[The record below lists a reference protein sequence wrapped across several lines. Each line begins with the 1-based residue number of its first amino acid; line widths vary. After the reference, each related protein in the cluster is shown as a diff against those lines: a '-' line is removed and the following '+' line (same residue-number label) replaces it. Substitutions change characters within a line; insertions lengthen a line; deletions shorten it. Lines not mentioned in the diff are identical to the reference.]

1 MGCAQALITPARDG
15 LLALLAEGEIQR
27 KVVQVSMIQ
36 FGVQMFGFLAASFA
50 DSFGALYILS
60 LQFIFLLLGAVA
72 YYKLDIQ
79 HTETIKPVGGMVHQI
94 TQSITTGYRTVRAS
108 RDMSAIVIQNCGMG
122 MFFMGSYMVT
132 IPLLIRESY
141 QGDATELSMVN
152 VANSIGLVVT
162 NLLLLRF
169 GIIKRPGRALLI
181 AHFLGCFALAGSG
194 LGLGFISLV
203 GFIFCWGLC
212 LGITMSMSRT
222 IMQEKSPP
230 DQRARMMAFFSFSF
244 MGAGPI
250 GSMLSGFLVDWY
262 GAPTA
267 LMISSFMMLTIVIL
281 VTLKSSLW
289 HLRI

>member
-1 MGCAQALITPARDG
+1 
-15 LLALLAEGEIQR
+15 
-27 KVVQVSMIQ
+27 
-36 FGVQMFGFLAASFA
+36 
-50 DSFGALYILS
+50 
-60 LQFIFLLLGAVA
+60 
-72 YYKLDIQ
+72 
-79 HTETIKPVGGMVHQI
+79 
-94 TQSITTGYRTVRAS
+94 
-108 RDMSAIVIQNCGMG
+108 
-122 MFFMGSYMVT
+122 
-132 IPLLIRESY
+132 
-141 QGDATELSMVN
+141 MVN